1 MEKNNNVMFWLTM
14 GVANALVLYIA
25 SMVFPTMVV
34 LGNAG
39 LSNFMAAILTAALL
53 TVLLYLVKPVL
64 QASKVKV
71 KGNMAINITYGAA
84 NIVGLWVLAKMAV
97 YTGFGITGFIV
108 AIALGIVLSAV
119 QFGIWKMIGEKAGN
133 K

>member
-1 MEKNNNVMFWLTM
+1 MLWLTL

-25 SMVFPTMVV
+25 SMILPAMVV

-39 LSNFMAAILTAALL
+39 LSNFMAAILTAILL
-53 TVLLYLVKPVL
+53 TILLYLVKPILKV
-64 QASKVKV
+64 ANVKV
-71 KGNMAINITYGAA
+71 KGNMAINVTYGAA

-97 YTGFGITGFIV
+97 YTGFGITGFAV
-108 AIALGIVLSAV
+108 AITLGIILSVV
-119 QFGIWKMIGEKAGN
+119 QFGVWKMIGEKQAKN